1 MTGPE
6 PAASVSPEAM
16 RKRRALPVVALAGAV
31 LAAAVP
37 AAAHRA
43 DLMSPHRAGPI
54 VRNETT
60 MARMKRWFGPPE
72 RKRGVRIA
80 CSRLIEARWDEGVTV
95 YASRG
100 TPRTVVATFVRRRTI
115 RSEVHG
121 DLTIHTAKGLRVGN
135 REGRLRNLYPS
146 AEPITHAG
154 HTHYRL
160 RTARDGSYLMAKVVA
175 NRVVRFENWPYEFC

>member
-1 MTGPE
+1 MRKKRALALSAV
-6 PAASVSPEAM
+6 AASV
-16 RKRRALPVVALAGAV
+16 LALAA
-31 LAAAVP
+31 P
-37 AAAHRA
+37 SAAHRE

-60 MARMKRWFGPPE
+60 LARMKNWFGPPE
-72 RKRGVRIA
+72 RTRAVRIA
-80 CSRLIEARWDEGVTV
+80 CSRLIEARWDEGVTA
-95 YASRG
+95 YSSRG
-100 TPRTVVATFVRRRTI
+100 TTRIVQATFVRRRTI

-160 RTARDGSYLMAKVVA
+160 RTARDGSYLMAKVVG
-175 NRVVRFENWPYEFC
+175 NRVTRFENWPYEFC